1 MKAVELLLYIL
12 QILSWSPG
20 KHTMNHFILIS
31 QIDKEKRRIHDSFSD
46 F

>member
-1 MKAVELLLYIL
+1 MKAAELLLQIL
-12 QILSWSPG
+12 LILSWHRG